1 MCKSYS
7 PYHFYDLNYKN
18 EFKKFWVFFSNSS
31 NYSWDF
37 FCKII
42 IKYIIL
48 FFFLQYC
55 TTLGFILD
63 SKCTENRPVFDVRHG
78 DEWEKKG
85 ALNDSENDEDE
96 KEREE

>member
-1 MCKSYS
+1 MN
-7 PYHFYDLNYKN
+7 LKN
-18 EFKKFWVFFSNSS
+18 FEFFFLIVLIILEI
-31 NYSWDF
+31 F

-55 TTLGFILD
+55 TSLGFILD